1 MAIEDLIQFYI
12 PTRIYYQS
20 DSLAKMSEVIKQWG
34 SRAVIVSVR
43 KEIPDLSVLYDIR
56 SVLEKSLNSVILY
69 DDVEEYPDSDD
80 LDTASYY
87 IRQTDAQI
95 IIGLGGVDS
104 LSMAKAL
111 AMMINNEGFCSEF
124 LSNEREPIQNSLPC
138 VTMPLYPSY
147 GMEIVPSFILLDA
160 EDQVKKLF
168 RNDMLFP
175 ALTYIDPIFSL
186 NLDSKLTS
194 ATGAAIIA
202 ASVET
207 FLSKNSNDI
216 TNTLA
221 LRALEMVFRALP
233 RALAEGATLAHRN
246 SISIASL
253 LTGMGYANGSLGT
266 CLAIAMA
273 INSLTGIA
281 FDIIMGIVL
290 PHIMEYNLTA
300 SPGKYVQIARILDRS
315 ELKDI
320 TVIEAAIKAVEGV
333 RKLFSEINLPSRLS
347 EIEID
352 KSIFPRAA
360 QIASSYGF
368 LKSTPRLLSTEEI
381 ETILLAAY

>member
-1 MAIEDLIQFYI
+1 
-12 PTRIYYQS
+12 
-20 DSLAKMSEVIKQWG
+20 
-34 SRAVIVSVR
+34 
-43 KEIPDLSVLYDIR
+43 
-56 SVLEKSLNSVILY
+56 
-69 DDVEEYPDSDD
+69 
-80 LDTASYY
+80 
-87 IRQTDAQI
+87 
-95 IIGLGGVDS
+95 
-104 LSMAKAL
+104 
-111 AMMINNEGFCSEF
+111 
-124 LSNEREPIQNSLPC
+124 
-138 VTMPLYPSY
+138 
-147 GMEIVPSFILLDA
+147 MEIVPSFILLDA